1 MNREDG
7 QVERVI
13 TTYEQY
19 IEMYKYICQMND
31 VAMAIKV
38 FSDFSGK
45 TKRELLY
52 DFNLVEL
59 INCFS
64 TRYLAK
70 SQPLPKK
77 GKTLEYKNKYGNIT
91 FKLEV

>member
-19 IEMYKYICQMND
+19 VEMYNYICQMND
-31 VAMAIKV
+31 VATAIKV

-45 TKRELLY
+45 SKNELLY

-77 GKTLEYKNKYGNIT
+77 GKTLEYKNNYGNIT
-91 FKLEV
+91 LKLKV